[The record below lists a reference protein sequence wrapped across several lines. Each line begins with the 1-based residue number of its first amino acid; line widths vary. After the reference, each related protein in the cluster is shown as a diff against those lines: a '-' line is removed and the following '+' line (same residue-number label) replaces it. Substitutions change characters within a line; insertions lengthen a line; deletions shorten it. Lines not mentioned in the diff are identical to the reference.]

1 MMHDNNLLCLCKT
14 HTAVKLY
21 MYDIP
26 HTFCVFQVQRVVGF
40 EIVFQTGFFKLISSQ
55 VFGGFS
61 VNV

>member
-26 HTFCVFQVQRVVGF
+26 HAFCVFQVQRVVGF

-55 VFGGFS
+55 VFGRFS